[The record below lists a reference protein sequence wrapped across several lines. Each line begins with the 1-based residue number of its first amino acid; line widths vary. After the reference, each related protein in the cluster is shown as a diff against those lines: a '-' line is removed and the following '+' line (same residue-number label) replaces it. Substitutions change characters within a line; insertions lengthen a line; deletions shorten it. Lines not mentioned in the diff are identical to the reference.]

1 MEAAIVESVFVFEFT
16 EELPIPNYKVIVEWR
31 DDFVSDADEMQ
42 VIARSPA
49 AALKATPKLWA
60 TKFGSKHPKCRATR
74 CYVLTDKEMS
84 AI

>member
-1 MEAAIVESVFVFEFT
+1 MPS
-16 EELPIPNYKVIVEWR
+16 YKVIVEWK
-31 DDFVSDADEMQ
+31 DNFVRDADEMQ

-60 TKFGSKHPKCRATR
+60 TTFGSKHPKCRATR
-74 CYVLTDKEMS
+74 FYVLTDKEMS